1 MKKILY
7 SIIAILSIFSA
18 SSCGDMLETDNDSMV
33 IDPSLDSK
41 TDSVFYA
48 LGIAQAMQQLADQYF
63 FIGEMRGEL
72 VTTTPSTNTHL
83 RSLAN
88 YSATTANRYDS
99 AYVYYKVINNCN
111 YYLAHRDTT
120 LYTGSTN
127 VTLDEYAA
135 VEAWR
140 AWAYL
145 QLARTYGGNEKKIP
159 FFTQPLTAISQINE
173 DNFEKKN
180 LTEIVE
186 ALAPSLEKFSGRDV
200 PTFGGN
206 NFSIGSTNWGQ
217 AKAINP
223 KKIFVPVDI
232 ILGDMYLEAGG
243 DAYLLKA
250 AQHYCKYLCDNKLTS
265 DNIRSFRH
273 IFSSGRIVDLFPEDF
288 EPSYNSLEENYFN
301 IFSNSPSPKDVLSYI
316 PMAVSSQR
324 GKTTNVP
331 LAFGYDY
338 YSTDK
343 SSNCPR
349 TDAVQIQPSK
359 TFYAMTDSCAY
370 YYYVRNFTTGNTMA
384 SYTNEVKAAK
394 LGDGRANYS
403 QGNTR
408 LGDYAVLN
416 RDASDSTKVYIGKS
430 RNANIC
436 LYRTTT
442 IYLHLA
448 EALNRLGY
456 PEIAFAIL
464 RNGISTYLEELVP
477 GDTPEEYQ
485 YMTAEAVN
493 LLKTSVPFL
502 DPTNRNTFLPEL
514 TYGIHSHGAGL
525 INAKGI
531 ENQVSVK
538 GSQATSVGSRNNLLY
553 LPKPIIGAKM
563 QEIAEQF
570 GVAVG
575 TSKQDSINAME
586 DILCDEYAK
595 EFAFE
600 GIRFYDLQRM
610 ARHKNES
617 GIYGGNF
624 GSVWFAKKLEGNNP
638 AVSLLDPKNWYL
650 PFE

>member
-1 MKKILY
+1 M
-7 SIIAILSIFSA
+7 
-18 SSCGDMLETDNDSMV
+18 
-33 IDPSLDSK
+33 
-41 TDSVFYA
+41 
-48 LGIAQAMQQLADQYF
+48 
-63 FIGEMRGEL
+63 
-72 VTTTPSTNTHL
+72 
-83 RSLAN
+83 
-88 YSATTANRYDS
+88 
-99 AYVYYKVINNCN
+99 
-111 YYLAHRDTT
+111 
-120 LYTGSTN
+120 
-127 VTLDEYAA
+127 
-135 VEAWR
+135 
-140 AWAYL
+140 
-145 QLARTYGGNEKKIP
+145 
-159 FFTQPLTAISQINE
+159 
-173 DNFEKKN
+173 
-180 LTEIVE
+180 
-186 ALAPSLEKFSGRDV
+186 
-200 PTFGGN
+200 
-206 NFSIGSTNWGQ
+206 
-217 AKAINP
+217 
-223 KKIFVPVDI
+223 
-232 ILGDMYLEAGG
+232 
-243 DAYLLKA
+243 
-250 AQHYCKYLCDNKLTS
+250 
-265 DNIRSFRH
+265 
-273 IFSSGRIVDLFPEDF
+273 
-288 EPSYNSLEENYFN
+288 
-301 IFSNSPSPKDVLSYI
+301 DVLSYI

-430 RNANIC
+430 RNANIY

-514 TYGIHSHGAGL
+514 TYGIHSHGAGV
-525 INAKGI
+525 INTKGI

-538 GSQATSVGSRNNLLY
+538 GSQATSVGSKNNLLY

-600 GIRFYDLQRM
+600 GRRFYDLQRI